1 MTTRTF
7 ALLLLFVLALGL
19 SAVLV
24 AAIQP
29 MAVRFDASTP
39 WVVPLAA
46 IVCYSATF
54 FAGRHYILPFAVSH
68 SAVRAL
74 ATLVAVTVV
83 SMGLAYGLVRHTH
96 GRRRRPRSRG
106 APHLVR
112 RSLVSSRSGTLDL
125 GTHQAA
131 SFLTVSTPPRSAR
144 FFQEGRCMWTC

>member
-1 MTTRTF
+1 VEDVMTTRTF

-83 SMGLAYGLVRHTH
+83 SMGLAYGLVRLTRMVVVGVPGVVALLIWFGALWLAVAAVHWTS
-96 GRRRRPRSRG
+96 GPIRRLRS
-106 APHLVR
+106 
-112 RSLVSSRSGTLDL
+112 
-125 GTHQAA
+125 
-131 SFLTVSTPPRSAR
+131 
-144 FFQEGRCMWTC
+144 

>member
-83 SMGLAYGLVRHTH
+83 SMGLAYGLVRLTRMVVVGVPGVVALLIWFGALWLAVAAVHWTS
-96 GRRRRPRSRG
+96 GPIRRLRS
-106 APHLVR
+106 
-112 RSLVSSRSGTLDL
+112 
-125 GTHQAA
+125 
-131 SFLTVSTPPRSAR
+131 
-144 FFQEGRCMWTC
+144 